1 MWPACVCVCLRGC
14 DSCTEWFHGT
24 CIGVSEKAA
33 KAIRVWYCLSC
44 RGQCFFHHAHQNQ
57 FHPIND
63 IQYTHARTHVFSPCC
78 VCISC
83 ARCVSSALAVILSS
97 TDQDPSLEIKYR
109 PKKNKEKKETEAER
123 EEKSDDESSSPPPK
137 IDRRR
142 ISQVRR
148 AFSEIFVKYTPN
160 TTISEIGLSPL
171 GTSGDD

>member
-1 MWPACVCVCLRGC
+1 MCV
-14 DSCTEWFHGT
+14 S
-24 CIGVSEKAA
+24 VSEGVTAVPSGFTEPASEFPKKPPKPSECGTVCPAEVSVSFIMLI
-33 KAIRVWYCLSC
+33 KISSIPLMTYST
-44 RGQCFFHHAHQNQ
+44 H
-57 FHPIND
+57 
-63 IQYTHARTHVFSPCC
+63 THARTHVFSPCC